1 MTGSTFLRV
10 LFFMLQRSRI
20 SGRSSFVLED
30 QNEADGQNVSW
41 GEAYKR
47 LLTFLP
53 VEKTCDTVCLD
64 QIHEAMEQ
72 KMMKKA

>member
-1 MTGSTFLRV
+1 M
-10 LFFMLQRSRI
+10 
-20 SGRSSFVLED
+20 ED
-30 QNEADGQNVSW
+30 QNEADGENVSW

-53 VEKTCDTVCLD
+53 VEKTFDTVCLD